1 MMCSMLLHVARAS
14 LEAAVG
20 AVALVSSDPDAA
32 ELCSRVGIP
41 HVSDSGLPWNEG
53 MVHAREALESVPEA
67 VLYLAADLPQVS
79 AEEIRALAASVER
92 ANVGIGRAH
101 DGGTNALA
109 VRPADAL
116 WPMFGVPGSA
126 AVHAAAARAAGLE
139 ATILDLSGVAL
150 DVDTPEDARRA
161 GLL

>member
-1 MMCSMLLHVARAS
+1 MMCSMLLHVAQAS

-20 AVALVSSDPDAA
+20 SVVLVSSDPDAA
-32 ELCSRVGIP
+32 ELCSRLGIP

-53 MVHAREALESVPEA
+53 MVHAREKLESVPEA
-67 VLYLAADLPQVS
+67 VLYLAGDLPQVS
-79 AEEIRALAASVER
+79 AGEIRALAASVEW
-92 ANVGIGRAH
+92 ANIGIGRAH